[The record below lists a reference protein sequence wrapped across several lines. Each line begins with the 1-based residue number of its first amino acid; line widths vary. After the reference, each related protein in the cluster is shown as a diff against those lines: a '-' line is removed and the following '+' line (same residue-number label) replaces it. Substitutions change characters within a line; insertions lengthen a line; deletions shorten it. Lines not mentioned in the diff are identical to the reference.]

1 VENVRRINTRDTA
14 DNDAYDQEPPD
25 DERALQ
31 RTPPQDLDAEQ
42 CVLGGM
48 LLSRTAI
55 EEVVEVI
62 DPGDYY
68 RPAHETIHRAIV
80 ELAVNGEPA
89 DPITVADAL
98 RKAGTLDRVGGP
110 PYLHHLVNHV
120 PTAGNA
126 EHYAAIVR
134 EHAARR
140 RVIESALRITQR
152 GYEADIPADELRALA
167 RQEIETATEATG
179 PHTADTTG
187 WDFSDLTP
195 VLDGTHKPAQPVVG
209 ARDDGIGLFYPGRI
223 NGIQGESEAGKS
235 WVALISCLVEM
246 NRGNLVVYIDFE
258 DSEEGVVSRL
268 LLIGGT
274 PQDIAERFL
283 YVRPGA
289 TPNPAALRAFIARIG
304 ALQPTLVIVDG
315 VTEAMVMLGLE
326 LKENTE
332 IAKFGRMLL
341 RPLADTGAAVV
352 PLDHVVK
359 NNESR
364 GRYALGGVHKLNAVD
379 GVQYMLE
386 AVRPFG
392 INTEG
397 RSRLRVAKDRPAQI
411 RKHALPGG
419 RNPMHWFADL
429 VIRSE
434 GDEFAEAHLYPP
446 VQHVDDPTDRTA
458 EEEKEAKEETE
469 IKDREAKVLDV
480 LRKSTEPLSKNA
492 VEELIEGRASITRRA
507 LTRLVHAGHVQQ
519 HGGRRG
525 AVLHS
530 LPETAVDA
538 S

>member
-1 VENVRRINTRDTA
+1 MSNVRQIPRNTA
-14 DNDAYDQEPPD
+14 DD
-25 DERALQ
+25 DGFTRL
-31 RTPPQDLDAEQ
+31 PPQDIDAEQ
-42 CVLGGM
+42 SVLGGM
-48 LLSRTAI
+48 LLSERAI
-55 EEVVEVI
+55 TDVI
-62 DPGDYY
+62 ELLEGPDFY
-68 RPAHETIHRAIV
+68 RPAHETIFLAIV
-80 ELAVNGEPA
+80 SMAVRGERV
-89 DPITVADAL
+89 DPITVAAELTKRGDIA
-98 RKAGTLDRVGGP
+98 RVGGAS
-110 PYLHHLVNHV
+110 YLHTLVDTV
-120 PTAGNA
+120 PTAANA
-126 EHYAAIVR
+126 EYYAEIVHDRAVRRRIVEATDRAANLARSGEGDLADVLDLVR
-134 EHAARR
+134 E
-140 RVIESALRITQR
+140 EIT
-152 GYEADIPADELRALA
+152 
-167 RQEIETATEATG
+167 TATEHHG
-179 PHTADTTG
+179 PRTTETTG

-209 ARDDGIGLFYPGRI
+209 ARDDGIGLFYPGRV

-235 WVALISCLVEM
+235 WVALISCLTEI
-246 NRGNLVVYIDFE
+246 NRGNRVVYMDFE

-268 LLIGGT
+268 LLIGAN
-274 PQDIAERFL
+274 PRDIAEQFL
-283 YVRPGA
+283 YVRPGT
-289 TPNPAALRAFIARIG
+289 TPTPAALKTFIARIG
-304 ALQPTLVIVDG
+304 DLAPSLIVVDG

-397 RSRLRVAKDRPAQI
+397 RSRLRIAKDRPAQI
-411 RKHALPGG
+411 RRHALPGG

-434 GDEFAEAHLYPP
+434 GNDFADAHLYPP
-446 VQHVDDPTDRTA
+446 IERTEEPADRSA
-458 EEEKEAKEETE
+458 DEEKAAQQEKE
-469 IKDREAKVLDV
+469 IRDREEVVLHILGKAK
-480 LRKSTEPLSKNA
+480 EPLSKNA
-492 VEELIEGRASITRRA
+492 LEELISGRASVTRRA
-507 LTRLVHAGHVQQ
+507 LTRLVHAGRVKAER
-519 HGGRRG
+519 GGRG

-530 LPETAVDA
+530 IADASETAPADVPAEA

>member
-1 VENVRRINTRDTA
+1 MENVRRMNPRDTA
-14 DNDAYDQEPPD
+14 DD
-25 DERALQ
+25 DGFTRV
-31 RTPPQDLDAEQ
+31 PPQDLDAEQ
-42 CVLGGM
+42 SVLGGM
-48 LLSRTAI
+48 LLSERAI
-55 EEVVEVI
+55 TEVI
-62 DPGDYY
+62 EVLDGPEFY
-68 RPAHETIHRAIV
+68 RPAHETIFLAITSM
-80 ELAVNGEPA
+80 AVRGERV
-89 DPITVADAL
+89 DPITVAAELTKLGDL
-98 RKAGTLDRVGGP
+98 VKVGGAT
-110 PYLHHLVNHV
+110 YLHDLVQKV
-120 PTAGNA
+120 PSAGNA
-126 EHYAAIVR
+126 EHYAEIVR
-134 EHAARR
+134 DTAVRR
-140 RVIESALRITQR
+140 RIIEATDRAANLVRSGEGDLDDVLDLVREEIT
-152 GYEADIPADELRALA
+152 
-167 RQEIETATEATG
+167 TATEPTG
-179 PHTADTTG
+179 PRTGETTG

-195 VLDGTHKPAQPVVG
+195 VLDGTHKPAQPVIG
-209 ARDDGIGLFYPGRI
+209 ARDDGVGLFYPGRV

-235 WVALISCLVEM
+235 WVALITCLVEI
-246 NRGNLVVYIDFE
+246 NRGNRVVYLDFE

-268 LLIGGT
+268 LLIGAT
-274 PQDIAERFL
+274 PQDIADRFL
-283 YVRPGA
+283 YVRPGS
-289 TPNPAALRAFIARIG
+289 TPTPAALRAFIARIG
-304 ALQPTLVIVDG
+304 ELQPTLVIVDG

-434 GDEFAEAHLYPP
+434 GDQFATAHLFPP
-446 VQHVDDPTDRTA
+446 IDRTEEPVDRTA
-458 EEEKEAKEETE
+458 EEEKEAQQDKEIQE
-469 IKDREAKVLDV
+469 REEVVLHV
-480 LRKSTEPLSKNA
+480 LRKAKEPMSKNA
-492 VEELIEGRASITRRA
+492 LEELISGRASITRRA
-507 LTRLVHAGHVQQ
+507 LTRLVHTGRVTAER
-519 HGGRRG
+519 GRRG
-525 AVLHS
+525 AVLHRVADA
-530 LPETAVDA
+530 PVEAVEDTTAEA

>member
-1 VENVRRINTRDTA
+1 MENVRHINPRD
-14 DNDAYDQEPPD
+14 DNAGGGGF
-25 DERALQ
+25 ERV
-31 RTPPQDLDAEQ
+31 PPQDLDAEQ
-42 CVLGGM
+42 AVLGAM
-48 LLSRTAI
+48 LYGHQAI
-55 EEVVEVI
+55 ADASAAM
-62 DPGDYY
+62 DPADHY
-68 RPAHETIHRAIV
+68 RPAHETIHRAI
-80 ELAVNGEPA
+80 LAIHADGDPV
-89 DPITVADAL
+89 DPITLTAAL
-98 RKAGTLDRVGGP
+98 GKTGEIARIGGSTYIHTLA
-110 PYLHHLVNHV
+110 NAV
-120 PTAGNA
+120 PTAANA
-126 EHYAAIVR
+126 EHYAEIVHER
-134 EHAARR
+134 AVRR
-140 RVIESALRITQR
+140 RVIETATRIAQQ
-152 GYEADIPADELRALA
+152 GYDASIPANELRALA
-167 RQEIETATEATG
+167 REEIQAVTEDDG
-179 PHTADTTG
+179 PGAADATG

-209 ARDDGIGLFYPGRI
+209 ARDDGVGLFYPGRV

-235 WVALISCLVEM
+235 WVALISSLVEI
-246 NRGNLVVYIDFE
+246 NRGNRVVYIDFE

-274 PQDIAERFL
+274 PQDISERFL
-283 YVRPGA
+283 YVRPGT
-289 TPNPAALRAFIARIG
+289 TPAPAALRAFIARIG

-434 GDEFAEAHLYPP
+434 GDQFATAHLFPP
-446 VQHVDDPTDRTA
+446 IQHTEDPADMTA
-458 EEEKEAKEETE
+458 SEEQAAKGEAE
-469 IKDREAKVLDV
+469 IKEREDRVLQVLAKA
-480 LRKSTEPLSKNA
+480 SEPMSKNA
-492 VEELIEGRASITRRA
+492 LEELIPGRASVTRRA
-507 LTRLVHAGHVQQ
+507 LTRLVH
-519 HGGRRG
+519 GGRVVAEKGLRG
-525 AVLHS
+525 AALHR
-530 LPETAVDA
+530 LPEAKGTA